1 MKSLSELL
9 VKWTGI
15 EPIILHRGDLADPM
29 DEYTRKISAQAKV
42 AKKDRTPEAYNQ
54 LYKLEWLGSSY
65 QDPEIGWV
73 LPTDNVL
80 KGIIEGAR
88 RAKLGK
94 AVEAAVFVRGIPPD
108 GDHESIK
115 LNFPGSRDPETMWA
129 NGTGES
135 VYKKTLRVGQQRIVR
150 CRPRFKT
157 WSIEFSLRFDSE
169 IIEKSS
175 IVTAMNACGRL
186 IGLGDWHP
194 RFGTF
199 DSEIIDG

>member
-42 AKKDRTPEAYNQ
+42 AKKDRTPEAYNL

-115 LNFPGSRDPETMWA
+115 LELSRFA
-129 NGTGES
+129 RS
-135 VYKKTLRVGQQRIVR
+135 
-150 CRPRFKT
+150 
-157 WSIEFSLRFDSE
+157 
-169 IIEKSS
+169 
-175 IVTAMNACGRL
+175 
-186 IGLGDWHP
+186 
-194 RFGTF
+194 
-199 DSEIIDG
+199 